1 MNKLDCFCVNLEEF
15 EYIIINLFFILQLGN
30 RNDINLWTST
40 LVEIYCVSYFQNVK
54 KYFPNINYDIITKSK

>member
-15 EYIIINLFFILQLGN
+15 EFVIINLFFILQLGN

-40 LVEIYCVSYFQNVK
+40 LVEIYCVSYLQNVK

>member
-15 EYIIINLFFILQLGN
+15 EFIIINLFFILQLGN

-40 LVEIYCVSYFQNVK
+40 LVEIYGVSYLQNVK